1 MMPSSPIKSGGAAGL
16 LAGGLFA
23 LSAVLFAI
31 APLEGIVD
39 TGGEYLYQTVV
50 VVAFLCAIIAILG
63 VHAAHRGRTGY
74 GGVGTAGVVLA
85 IAGYAIVAAVT
96 AIGMIRDVEYLLTVR
111 FAGAGLVLAGSA
123 LLGVA
128 VLIARLM
135 PWWCGVLLIVA
146 FPLGDFA
153 NVLFPTAENVL
164 LALLWGSIGYTLL
177 ALPDR
182 AREPGATQT
191 ATLR

>member
-1 MMPSSPIKSGGAAGL
+1 MPSNPIKFGGAAGL

-23 LSAVLFAI
+23 LSAVLYAI

-74 GGVGTAGVVLA
+74 GWVGTAGVVLA
-85 IAGYAIVAAVT
+85 ISGYAIVAAVT

-111 FAGAGLVLAGSA
+111 VAGAGLVLAGSA

-128 VLIARLM
+128 VLITRMM

-146 FPLGDFA
+146 FPLGDVG
-153 NVLFPTAENVL
+153 NVLFPTAENLL

-182 AREPGATQT
+182 AREQGATQT
-191 ATLR
+191 ATFR